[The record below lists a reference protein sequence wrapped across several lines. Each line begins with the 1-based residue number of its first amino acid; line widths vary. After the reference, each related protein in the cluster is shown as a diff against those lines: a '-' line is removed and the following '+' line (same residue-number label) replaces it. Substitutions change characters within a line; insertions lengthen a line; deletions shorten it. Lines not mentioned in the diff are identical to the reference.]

1 MKKIGS
7 KMGTLY
13 GVGLGPGSVD
23 LMSVRADKL
32 IKSASF
38 IAFFRKAGRPGHA
51 RQIVSD
57 ILPDN
62 VEEYAMEYPVT
73 TEIPLSDPR
82 YKKILSTFYDE
93 CCQYIKSVIDSGE
106 DVCVLCEGDP
116 FFYGSFMHI
125 YERLRQDAPIE
136 VVPAITGM
144 SAAWTATGL
153 PITWGDNIL
162 TILTG
167 TLSKKELVNKI
178 SSTDAA
184 VIMKVG
190 QNLEKIRTS
199 IALAERES
207 DAFIVE
213 FAAMSNQSVCKL
225 VEYTQEVAPYF
236 SIIILHGKA
245 K

>member
-1 MKKIGS
+1 MKKSSLEIG
-7 KMGTLY
+7 TIY

-32 IKSASF
+32 IKSCNF

-51 RQIVSD
+51 RQIVSE
-57 ILPDN
+57 ILPEN
-62 VEEYAMEYPVT
+62 VKEYAMEYPVT

-82 YKKILSTFYDE
+82 YKKIMTSFYDE
-93 CCQYIKSVIDSGE
+93 CCWHIKSVIESGD

-125 YERLRQDAPIE
+125 YERLRFEVPIE

-167 TLSKKELVNKI
+167 TLSEKELVDKI
-178 SSTDAA
+178 STTDAA

-190 QNLEKIRTS
+190 QNLNKIRAAIT
-199 IALAERES
+199 LAEREN

-225 VEYTQEVAPYF
+225 VEYTKEVSPYF

>member
-1 MKKIGS
+1 MNGV
-7 KMGTLY
+7 LY
-13 GVGLGPGSVD
+13 GVGVGPGDPELITLKS
-23 LMSVRADKL
+23 LRL
-32 IKSASF
+32 IKSTEVIAYPKLKGSKSF
-38 IAFFRKAGRPGHA
+38 ARNIIEEFIDLPKVEIA
-51 RQIVSD
+51 I
-57 ILPDN
+57 
-62 VEEYAMEYPVT
+62 
-73 TEIPLSDPR
+73 EIPMTVNRLPAQR
-82 YKKILSTFYDE
+82 AYNAAAQEISTHLNMGKNVVF
-93 CCQYIKSVIDSGE
+93 
-106 DVCVLCEGDP
+106 LCEGDP

-125 YERLRQDAPIE
+125 YERLRFEIPIE

-167 TLSKKELVNKI
+167 TLSEKELVDKI
-178 SSTDAA
+178 STTDAA

-190 QNLEKIRTS
+190 QNLNKIRAAIT
-199 IALAERES
+199 LAEREN

-213 FAAMSNQSVCKL
+213 FAAMLNQSVCKL
-225 VEYTQEVAPYF
+225 VEYTKEVAPYF